1 MPLNRLIM
9 LICLAPAARTP
20 ISRSGLKT
28 LPNAPGV
35 YFVLGRM
42 GVVYVGKSINIMKRW
57 NGAEPHHVIERL
69 LRSERRLVFIKMP
82 EFLIHGFEAEAIRSL
97 KPKHNKRSEPFSITG
112 FVWFYLFLVV
122 RLSLVLGVSCLVV
135 LLILNIIGG
144 GVK

>member
-1 MPLNRLIM
+1 M
-9 LICLAPAARTP
+9 LICLVPGSRTP

-28 LPNAPGV
+28 LPKAPGV

-42 GVVYVGKSINIMKRW
+42 GVVYIGKSRDIRGRW

-122 RLSLVLGVSCLVV
+122 RLSLIFAVSGLVV
-135 LLILNIIGG
+135 LLILNITG